1 LVSRGVLEPLSRFDG
16 ADPAWNDFV
25 LLEWMMALELMV
37 NQRKIKA
44 ILPLFMGAA
53 GPDGTPGD
61 FFAEKANYPLLDRQ
75 APFLKQECRRYL
87 EKAGLDAAAL
97 DASLTETLTVK
108 QAVDTFLNYQAVVFH
123 NDQDIANAMARH
135 RTNPTA
141 MDHRATWA
149 MIDDGERRRKQWMEA
164 ELEVCV
170 QRVTKL
176 VQDHVLQLEAEEITR
191 NESDGSGGDGGGL
204 VRTATKAE
212 TMDAKLKAQAMDE
225 RVRLPALR
233 YKSL

>member
-1 LVSRGVLEPLSRFDG
+1 
-16 ADPAWNDFV
+16 
-25 LLEWMMALELMV
+25 
-37 NQRKIKA
+37 
-44 ILPLFMGAA
+44 
-53 GPDGTPGD
+53 
-61 FFAEKANYPLLDRQ
+61 
-75 APFLKQECRRYL
+75 
-87 EKAGLDAAAL
+87 
-97 DASLTETLTVK
+97 
-108 QAVDTFLNYQAVVFH
+108 
-123 NDQDIANAMARH
+123 
-135 RTNPTA
+135 

-225 RVRLPALR
+225 RVLAGLGGFT
-233 YKSL
+233 L